1 MEKNSNFFNSQ
12 GPSSYVKTKIVSTYF
27 PQYCKI
33 LLNCKILL
41 KNPQPEIRYIDL
53 FSGPGI
59 YDDGHESTP
68 LMIAD
73 ECYRNDQLRAI
84 VRMQFNDKNYKEI
97 LEKNFLENFREE
109 LLDMNL
115 SLLIGQLEN
124 VKVWK
129 CICREAQ

>member
-1 MEKNSNFFNSQ
+1 M
-12 GPSSYVKTKIVSTYF
+12 
-27 PQYCKI
+27 
-33 LLNCKILL
+33 L

-97 LEKNFLENFREE
+97 LEKNFLEKYPRGTFGHEPFFADRTIGECE
-109 LLDMNL
+109 SVEMYLQRSTMKDGKNL
-115 SLLIGQLEN
+115 SP
-124 VKVWK
+124 V
-129 CICREAQ
+129 